1 MNPVVGAP
9 YVSTGHLP
17 PSQRVRL
24 LVNEAYDRFMDN
36 TDGELSHV
44 YPSLATVDP
53 DRFGICVAN
62 TQGLTA
68 TAGDADIEFSIM
80 SVAKPFVFA
89 LMCSVHNPNTVAQFV
104 GLNATGRRFNSVA
117 AIEDR
122 IDGRTNPM
130 VNPGAM
136 RPRAWAAGI
145 RADGPDRCDAAGQPP
160 RTSAGT

>member
-1 MNPVVGAP
+1 M
-9 YVSTGHLP
+9 
-17 PSQRVRL
+17 
-24 LVNEAYDRFMDN
+24 NEAYVRLMDN

-53 DRFGICVAN
+53 DRFGICVVN

-89 LMCSVHNPNTVAQFV
+89 LMCSVHNPYTVAQFV

-130 VNPGAM
+130 VNPGQS
-136 RPRAWAAGI
+136 RPRA
-145 RADGPDRCDAAGQPP
+145 
-160 RTSAGT
+160 